1 MSYTTTRVCMYRSS
15 LPEGANADV
24 AAERVRVAG
33 AEVMRFNEKV
43 VAVETYV
50 DGGEVVTCL
59 EFRHRDQWWIRRKA
73 PHVAVAILVR
83 GGMDIGR
90 THLVDIVKP
99 RDVPPRP

>member
-1 MSYTTTRVCMYRSS
+1 MGYTTTRVCMYRSA
-15 LPEGANADV
+15 LPEGANAVV
-24 AAERVRVAG
+24 AAERVTAAG
-33 AEVMRFNEKV
+33 TEVMRFNDKV
-43 VAVETYV
+43 VSV
-50 DGGEVVTCL
+50 DAFADGTDVVTHM